1 MGRDYTTTI
10 IEIQEEIKSAI
21 GTTGATNEPPHTITA
36 SIIPIIRDGGKV
48 EEVAGV
54 EVEIIVEEVEEVILV
69 KEVIFNIARDQEV
82 TSRIV
87 IDDRITNLVY
97 KTILASLCED
107 LYANSLLPTA

>member
-54 EVEIIVEEVEEVILV
+54 EVEIMVEEVILV
-69 KEVIFNIARDQEV
+69 IEVIFNIARDQEV